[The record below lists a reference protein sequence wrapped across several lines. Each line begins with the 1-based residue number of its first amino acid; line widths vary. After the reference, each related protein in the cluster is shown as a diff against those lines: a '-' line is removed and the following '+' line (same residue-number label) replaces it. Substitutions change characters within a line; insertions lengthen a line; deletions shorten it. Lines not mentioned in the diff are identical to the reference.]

1 MPPLVQSLVR
11 FYHSSI
17 GKKII
22 VAVTGLA
29 MMGFLVGHLLGNLL
43 VFGGPDAINTYA
55 KKLHDLGPL
64 LYLARGGLLV
74 AVVLHIVTTVQLVR
88 INRAARPQKYAVA
101 KTRTASLG
109 SRIMIASGLT
119 ILAFLLYHLSHF
131 TWALGNQYRDPGIAR
146 YWVEPGI
153 HNVYNMVVDGFK
165 VWYVSAFYIIAMFL
179 LCSHLSHGFGSVF
192 QTLGLATPRLRQPI
206 NAAGYVFAWGLF
218 LGNISIPLAVLFG
231 IVKVS

>member
-1 MPPLVQSLVR
+1 MPPLVQSLLR

-43 VFGGPDAINTYA
+43 VFAGPDAINAYA

-64 LYLARGGLLV
+64 LYVVRAGLL
-74 AVVLHIVTTVQLVR
+74 ATVVLHIVATVQLVR
-88 INRAARPQKYAVA
+88 MNRAARPQKYAVD
-101 KTRTASLG
+101 TVRQASKA
-109 SRIMIASGLT
+109 SRIMIWSGLT
-119 ILAFLLYHLSHF
+119 ILAFVLYHLAHF
-131 TWALGNQYRDPGIAR
+131 TWALGNSYRDPSIAR

-153 HNVYNMVVDGFK
+153 HNVFNMVVDGFR

-179 LCSHLSHGFGSVF
+179 LCNHLSHGFSSVF

-206 NAAGYVFAWGLF
+206 NAAGLVFAWGLF
-218 LGNISIPLAVLFG
+218 FGNISIPLAILFG
-231 IVKVS
+231 VVKS